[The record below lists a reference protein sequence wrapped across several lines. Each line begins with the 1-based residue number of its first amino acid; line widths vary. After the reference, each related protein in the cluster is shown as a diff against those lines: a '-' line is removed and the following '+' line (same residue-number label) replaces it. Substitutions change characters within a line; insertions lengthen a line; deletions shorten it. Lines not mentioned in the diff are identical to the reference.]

1 MRALI
6 DVKELNRQA
15 LIKAE
20 ETILLYDKLSAE
32 LDVSIADA
40 VRKKEEF
47 RVLRDA
53 LLATIKQS
61 RKLHGI
67 STAVQ

>member
-1 MRALI
+1 MHAPI

-15 LIKAE
+15 LTKAE
-20 ETILLYDKLSAE
+20 ETILLYDKLVTE
-32 LDVSIADA
+32 LDASIADA
-40 VRKKEEF
+40 VQKKEEF
-47 RVLRDA
+47 ASLRDA
-53 LLATIKQS
+53 LLAVIKQS

>member
-1 MRALI
+1 MRASI

-61 RKLHGI
+61 RKLRGI
-67 STAVQ
+67 STVVQ

>member
-1 MRALI
+1 MRASI

-20 ETILLYDKLSAE
+20 ETILLYDKLVTE
-32 LDVSIADA
+32 LDASIADA
-40 VRKKEEF
+40 ARKKEEF
-47 RVLRDA
+47 KVLRDA

-67 STAVQ
+67 STVVQ

>member
-1 MRALI
+1 MRASI

-20 ETILLYDKLSAE
+20 ETILLYDKLVAE
-32 LDVSIADA
+32 LDASIADA
-40 VRKKEEF
+40 ARKKEEF
-47 RVLRDA
+47 KVLRDA
-53 LLATIKQS
+53 LLATIKRS